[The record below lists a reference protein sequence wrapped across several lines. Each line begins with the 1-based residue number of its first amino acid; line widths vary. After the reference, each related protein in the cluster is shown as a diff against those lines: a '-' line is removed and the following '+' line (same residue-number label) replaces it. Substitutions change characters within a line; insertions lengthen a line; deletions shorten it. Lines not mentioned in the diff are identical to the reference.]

1 MLHVKSATI
10 FIKKSHATDVVAKAL
25 HPETVREISRTK
37 VEIGEDDSS
46 YMINIVAK
54 DTSSL
59 RAALNSYLRW
69 MKVTEDTYE
78 VIRENER

>member
-1 MLHVKSATI
+1 MLPVKSATI
-10 FIKKSHATDVVAKAL
+10 FIKKSHVTDVVAKAL

-37 VEIGEDDSS
+37 VEIEEDDSS
-46 YMINIVAK
+46 YKINITAK

-69 MKVTEDTYE
+69 MKVTEDTYME
-78 VIRENER
+78 IRKNGR